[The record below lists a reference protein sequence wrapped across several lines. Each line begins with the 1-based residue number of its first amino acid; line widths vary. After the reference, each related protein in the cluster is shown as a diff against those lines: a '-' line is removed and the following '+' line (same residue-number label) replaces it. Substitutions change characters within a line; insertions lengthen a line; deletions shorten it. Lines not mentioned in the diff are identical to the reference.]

1 MTCFFLLSSEKFYL
15 LFSDWVKKKEKKM
28 AAEGELDLD
37 AKMKYKITAIEKRK
51 EMREENISKVLNT

>member
-1 MTCFFLLSSEKFYL
+1 
-15 LFSDWVKKKEKKM
+15 M

-51 EMREENISKVLNT
+51 EMREENISKVLNIKENTVQTRRTCLN

>member
-1 MTCFFLLSSEKFYL
+1 
-15 LFSDWVKKKEKKM
+15 M

-51 EMREENISKVLNT
+51 EIREENISKVLNTTNIKKRRKLFSV